1 MPGLNILGT
10 TVGKKV
16 LLQLRRWQELARLR
30 DVSRNTQSRS
40 ARMQTSPASPEYPPT
55 APAIVPFHGTVTVRF
70 SDAIVASSER
80 AKMLCKDGR
89 DPVFYIPFED
99 IYFELFEKTNA
110 ISESALGTAAS
121 WRVHAAGASADN
133 FMWAYETPETAALA
147 VARHG
152 AFDPHKACIDADPV
166 EDKQHTPHLPE

>member
-1 MPGLNILGT
+1 
-10 TVGKKV
+10 
-16 LLQLRRWQELARLR
+16 
-30 DVSRNTQSRS
+30 
-40 ARMQTSPASPEYPPT
+40 MQTSPASPEYPPT
-55 APAIVPFHGTVTVRF
+55 APAILPFHGTVTVRF
-70 SDAIVASSER
+70 SDAIVASSEC
-80 AKMLCKDGR
+80 AKMLYEDGR

-110 ISESALGTAAS
+110 TSESAWGTAGY

-147 VARHG
+147 IARHG
-152 AFDPHKACIDADPV
+152 AFDRHKAHADPA